1 MPKAYSYRRFSSK
14 RQEGGDSLRRQI
26 ELAEQYAKD
35 HGLTLDLLTF
45 EDLGI
50 SAFKGRNVR
59 EGSLAAFL
67 KAVDDGLIV
76 AGSYLLVESLDRLS
90 RAQVD
95 DALQL
100 LLSIVQRGIVLVTL
114 TDRVAYSKESIKD
127 NWTKLVIALAVMAR
141 ANEES
146 EMKSR
151 RVSAVIQYK
160 LSSGQPFGSSMP
172 PWLELN
178 AARTEYLVIAQKA
191 EVVRRLFRLALDGN
205 GIYLI
210 QKQLNDEGIPV
221 LRNASRWDVSSVAK
235 ILHAKSVIGTLE
247 SKHGTFEGHYPAI
260 IQPEDYYKVQELI
273 ATRNKYGKGRKGD
286 GVANLLSGL
295 VRCECGS
302 PMTMARTKNNKYLA
316 CVAATQKH
324 GCSAVRI
331 NYEPLEVAVLERML
345 LDVGVPMTTAASV
358 DPTLELRAE
367 IAEKEGAVQ
376 KLLDLIEASGS
387 RESKNL
393 LGRLTTR
400 EEELAELQRRLAN
413 VTAVRAV
420 NREALHEA
428 LAAFRSIKSSESRLR
443 VQSSLKIFIEKIV
456 IEQRL
461 YEGIAVPLARFR
473 RAVAHLREGVV
484 NRLIDT
490 SESENYDSLIMM
502 QMWEEGSLPLT
513 RREANQVDL
522 FFEVPRAG
530 AR

>member
-59 EGSLAAFL
+59 EGSLSAFL

-76 AGSYLLVESLDRLS
+76 SGSYLLVESLDRLS

-100 LLSIVQRGIVLVTL
+100 LLSIVQRGIVLVTM

-151 RVSAVIQYK
+151 RVSAVIQHK

-178 AARTEYLVIAQKA
+178 AARSEYVVNAPKA
-191 EVVRRLFRLALDGN
+191 DIVRQLFRLALEGY

-210 QKQLNDEGIPV
+210 QKRLNEEQVPV
-221 LRNASRWDVSSVAK
+221 LRNALRWDVSSVAK
-235 ILHAKSVIGTLE
+235 VLHSQSVIGTLK
-247 SKHGTFEGHYPAI
+247 SKHGTFEDHYPAI
-260 IQPEDYYKVQELI
+260 VSADDFYKVQELI
-273 ATRNKYGKGRKGD
+273 EQRNRYGKGRKGD

-302 PMTMARTKNNKYLA
+302 PMVLSRTAKNKYLS
-316 CVAATQKH
+316 CVSANQKH
-324 GCSAVRI
+324 GCTAVRV
-331 NYEPLEVAVLERML
+331 NYEPVEAAVLDRLL
-345 LDVGVPMTTAASV
+345 LDIGVPLTTAGTV
-358 DPTLELRAE
+358 DPTLEIRAA
-367 IAEKEGAVQ
+367 IAEKEGAVE

-387 RESKNL
+387 RESRNL
-393 LGRLTTR
+393 LSRLAAR
-400 EEELAELQRRLAN
+400 EDELAELQARLAS
-413 VTAVRAV
+413 VAKVRTG
-420 NREALHEA
+420 NREALHETLQA
-428 LAAFRSIKSSESRLR
+428 LRNIKTEASRLR
-443 VQSSLKIFIEKIV
+443 VQSSLKLFVERIV
-456 IEQRL
+456 IEQKL
-461 YEGIAVPLARFR
+461 YEDVGRFR
-473 RAVAHLREGVV
+473 RAVAYLQQGVV
-484 NRLIDT
+484 NRLADV
-490 SESENYDSLIMM
+490 SEYENYDSLTLME
-502 QMWEEGSLPLT
+502 MWNSGTLPKP
-513 RREANQVDL
+513 RHEVSRIDL
-522 FFEVPRAG
+522 FFEVPRLG
-530 AR
+530 TKN